1 MRNSNEQ
8 EHTKSLESFFCFFTK
23 IDWLIFLTRRQNF
36 FVQQQKQSQPKGINN
51 LLFSFC
57 QLLMS
62 FDETVSGKGINDIVA
77 LIAQEFSVSNER
89 AKTLVYTSSFQN
101 ALRQIIQ
108 ANSAEQ
114 PTSGVLIGTK

>member
-1 MRNSNEQ
+1 
-8 EHTKSLESFFCFFTK
+8 
-23 IDWLIFLTRRQNF
+23 
-36 FVQQQKQSQPKGINN
+36 
-51 LLFSFC
+51 
-57 QLLMS
+57 MS